1 MESLA
6 LVDSHAHLDMEE
18 FDEDRY
24 EVIQKARQEGIVAIL
39 CPSDLTDQK
48 GTQTTL
54 ELAERERNIIA
65 AAGVHPH
72 QVKLFREDNRQRIG
86 ELSREGKIKAVGEIG
101 LDFHYNL
108 SPPQHQE
115 EVFRVQLNTAQK
127 LGLPVII
134 HSRNSGIKTA
144 QAVEEEHFSKGGVLH
159 CFTEDWALARRMLD
173 LNFYISFSG
182 ILTFPKAGALREVA
196 QKIPLER
203 VMVETDS
210 PFLVPSPFRGR
221 VKRNEPSFVIET
233 ARVLAE
239 LKKVS
244 LGELAEITTRNF
256 ETLFAFEI
264 KKTEC

>member
-24 EVIQKARQEGIVAIL
+24 EVIQKARQKGIVAIL
-39 CPSDLTDQK
+39 CPADLTDQK
-48 GTQTTL
+48 GTHTTL
-54 ELAERERNIIA
+54 ELVGRDENIIA

-72 QVKLFREDNRQRIG
+72 QAKLFREDHGQRIG
-86 ELSREGKIKAVGEIG
+86 ELSRLGKIKAVGEIG

-108 SPPQHQE
+108 SPPQQQE
-115 EVFRVQLNTAQK
+115 KVFRIQLKTAQN

-144 QAVEEEHFSKGGVLH
+144 QAVEEEHFSEGGVLH
-159 CFTEDWALARRMLD
+159 CFTENWELARRMLD

-182 ILTFPKAGALREVA
+182 ILTFPKAGALRDVA

-221 VKRNEPSFVIET
+221 IQRNEPSFVIET

-244 LGELAEITTRNF
+244 LSELAEITTRNF